1 MTLIARIW
9 KPVALVLVSCLVI
22 GLASVSGRAAEAA
35 ATSPPKL
42 VIVKAVYGDLPDGD
56 STDVTQKVAAM
67 VKDNAL
73 SVDATNDNFGD
84 PAEGIVKKLRVDYT
98 IDGVAQ
104 SKTVDENATLT
115 ISAGDKP
122 PAGKLVIVKAVY
134 GDLPDGD
141 STDVTQK
148 VAAMVKDNALSVD
161 ATNDNFGDPAE
172 NIVKKLRVDYT
183 IDGVA
188 QSKTVDENATLS
200 ISAGDKPPAG
210 KLVIV
215 KAVYGDLPSGDST
228 DVTQKVAAM
237 VKDNALSVDATNDN
251 FGDPAEGI
259 VKKLRVDYTF
269 EGAAKSKTVDEN
281 ETLTISATGE

>member
-9 KPVALVLVSCLVI
+9 RPAALVLVSCLVI
-22 GLASVSGRAAEAA
+22 GLASAPGRAAEAA
-35 ATSPPKL
+35 APSPP
-42 VIVKAVYGDLPDGD
+42 
-56 STDVTQKVAAM
+56 
-67 VKDNAL
+67 
-73 SVDATNDNFGD
+73 
-84 PAEGIVKKLRVDYT
+84 
-98 IDGVAQ
+98 
-104 SKTVDENATLT
+104 
-115 ISAGDKP
+115 
-122 PAGKLVIVKAVY
+122 KLVIVKAVY

-188 QSKTVDENATLS
+188 QSKTVDEDATLT
-200 ISAGDKPPAG
+200 ISAGDKPPVG

-215 KAVYGDLPSGDST
+215 KAVYGDLPDGDST

-237 VKDNALSVDATNDN
+237 VKDGALSVDATNDN

-269 EGAAKSKTVDEN
+269 EGAAKSKTVDED